1 MQDKKYLIEI
11 PDMPEGSGV
20 WDADKWERNKDVFM
34 EDYPNAQVF
43 ELGEYDEEDSRESDQ
58 ILLSFEDEA
67 SSGIWDQAKWERNKY
82 AFTKDNPEAQ
92 VSRVRYVD
100 YWGQK
105 AEDNRAEKAA
115 LQQPD
120 EERNARLAEIGYYD
134 DLSEGQR
141 VFDLNAPNMIGL
153 KPLSSAIDTN
163 SVSGQ
168 TTYLDPRVQEFFAND
183 SAYTDK
189 MAEIARLDAEYNRNP
204 NVIAQREWEAQ
215 QLAEQKAYA
224 ANLEKEIRENL
235 DTDVDVVKASR
246 GGVAKRGY
254 DPLESQQMSYLLDKI
269 AGDEAGSGEQENE
282 KLERY
287 TTSLKLLEKAKIA
300 RNVAGKGFGGAV
312 IDWAKEGFMDAG
324 TQDDIEAY
332 NEIGNILTRLEKQ
345 VGSLKEENLTEEVF
359 NQYLSKDEQALIK
372 SFFEYN
378 KAMADAQQDMSQS
391 YKGGKIFAES
401 IPFMLE
407 FLTTGGLYKGA
418 GRAATRGLERALVN
432 WVSKAARKTASRT
445 ARKIAAASARDL
457 TYALAGTAART
468 LFTPGTYNRMA
479 EESVKIEDGH
489 LNRAKNAA
497 VAAADMYVE
506 NLSEVSGGL
515 IGKTFGWA
523 GKGVGWLIGKTPLSK
538 IGSVLA
544 DNKLMQS
551 ISAFM
556 PKLEALG
563 FHGLPEEI
571 GEEFIGNA
579 IREVMNIQPGAL
591 KEMVSDDNFGA
602 MLIGFAPMTLI
613 GAAGGAIS
621 LGVVNYEAAKLG
633 NKMREMM
640 SDHYSVEEIDAM
652 MSSVQSAGTAEEIQ
666 QAIKPMAMAIAR
678 ASESG
683 MITQEQAAEEL
694 ETLYQW
700 GGFMAQNNALLF
712 SKKAQDN
719 ELANAKRAEMVDQY
733 GRFWQEDETESV
745 QVATLNNGSTV
756 FVTSAPA
763 EDGKIT
769 TIDVATGKKGFA
781 NVSDIAT
788 EEVEGEQIQSS
799 TTMTMSAFLNG
810 QIAMGRKTAEET
822 RMTNERNAQI
832 EALRAEV
839 TPGTRINLGTEG
851 SPINV
856 FAKKVGNNGITI
868 VDETG
873 MESILGWEQA
883 ADALGKPIIV
893 ETDQQKL
900 DAEISARLQRLAERR
915 MQRKVTPAVENATT
929 EAAEESAEVTAQEQV
944 HIPLNEDGT
953 VNEAAFWTQ
962 DPEGYVKW
970 NDEQNQD
977 GGQDSLRQIAIS
989 KQELIGML
997 NEVAAGQNTSNP
1009 TMRKAAEK
1017 QVAAIAEKI
1026 ARLEALEMSYADAL
1040 AEEKEAV
1047 QQTAATPTATMN
1059 EEQLEQMDTQYQG
1072 ILGKTRIQGERVRV
1086 MQEYLN
1092 KLAEGSVPVVLL
1104 TMQNYEERMKE
1115 DGVPNSLINAVKKQ
1129 VDAGKTVAGF
1139 MAAGKVYL
1147 MHEGLTSIED
1157 GRVTYVH
1164 ERQHAFNRAN
1174 PELVQRV
1181 ADALGNEEAALA
1193 ILKTFVNEKA
1203 LETYKDD
1210 DLNALADEII
1220 CRSMEIVYSNEEF
1233 SVDLQ
1238 SRGVPSEVI
1247 SIITE
1252 IDNEQRQDQSLS
1264 YARRRGRRNSYSDV
1278 SGAGSVRQ
1286 DGRDIEQISEGILEQ
1301 EETRP
1306 SGSSGG
1312 GTQTG
1317 EGAEVNPEGPSFRIV
1332 EDPEEVNP
1340 AFVEAISTDVDE
1352 AEYAQFL
1359 DDKAF
1364 ADPQPVDGIQPDDVR
1379 FSIVLEDKMR
1389 GNTQAYFDKHY
1400 NGGTL
1405 GKKDQKLVPLN
1416 VTHFTQVLLDAA
1428 NAQIEE
1434 MRKYMLPYLDMESKG
1449 KRFLPAEV
1457 YGKSTLFDNS
1467 SYGKTMENT
1476 LICTRTLAY
1485 IDFVEEVKKRI
1496 GRPLTATESFLASQM
1511 LYDIAVDPQC
1521 LYCYVSLDRKAYDE
1535 FLLRYIQQ
1543 RDEVISKWNA
1553 SDKSA
1558 EAKDALYKEFLA
1570 GRKPTSQMQARF
1582 ESWLLLSEGDNAIT
1596 PADLATKA
1604 RRGDLKISEAPEAW
1618 EKARNKYQ
1626 KLKGDKKLAYA
1637 ASEEYQTAL
1646 WNYLA
1651 SPLGQVT
1658 DAEAYAQSASWA
1670 KKEEDYRSYTGE
1682 LLKCTADAL
1691 KGLMGHYGLR
1701 FYSFSEYSPAFI
1713 LENMQM
1719 VRDAAA
1725 RGLKGFAYT
1734 KEIDF
1739 IKIFAPTGM
1748 NINCSVYG
1756 RVDSEGNVVPD
1767 IKQGADW
1774 AQVQALREQYPN
1786 VGAVF
1791 VATNDEMVE
1800 WALNQPWIDV
1810 IIPFHIVRTGADIAK
1825 FYEWTNYSS
1834 MQADTAPSGKT
1845 TYIFP
1850 HEHHNDKT
1858 TFLKIAQER
1867 GLSPRFADVKLAD
1880 GRSIVEHPNYMRL
1893 VNETRRSVDETP
1905 ILTPTFNVDAAKESF
1920 DAFVA
1925 KGGYYS
1931 GYFYEDEAFEQGI
1944 ETVVED
1950 IKAGKT
1956 AKDVDYGRQDVPI
1969 DVAKIMA
1976 KRAEMERKHGK
1987 SGVIDL
1993 VEEARKADLRHRV
2006 VAEGT
2011 LVPGHKK
2018 GQPMLSDAEMMADV
2032 SFRITKNTKAT
2043 IEKWFNKAGIDDEL
2057 TQSTINYLDSAFKDA
2072 TEQLCAAKWY
2082 LGGKINLPGE
2092 DDYKVRDAV
2101 KVAKK
2106 NKVDALLYDSPMD
2119 IIYQFGKPN
2128 EKQKPINPDN
2138 VPTLKNRTEV
2148 PGTDIVIYDV
2158 EESEESRENMREII
2172 NTHYGKNASPWCL
2185 LQGNE
2190 FGQLTPEAKERWEYY
2205 NAYPKQVAFKGGRLL
2220 AFSANSAKNVAWWDR
2235 LDKPFEGVPVMEKLN
2250 DAQNRRATS
2259 VINPK
2264 TGKQIRIADVHQRI
2278 EKDGYT
2284 IIKNWDGI
2292 DGPMLN
2298 AQKRKNEALIAQFNR
2313 YTKEDFATNLQ
2324 YWFAG
2329 RPNGIDQVYTQ
2340 EKTIS
2345 FSPNGELETYYVEG
2359 YRLSY
2364 NRFGNA
2370 TWLITTRT
2378 PVIQEYGFNRKGK
2391 LVSFFSG
2398 TELITNRKRLA
2409 EVEVPDEYKALVGRN
2424 PKSFMAEAEQLI
2436 IEAGLAEAYEES
2448 SVSFRITPE
2457 MKEIKKQA
2465 EKDGTFMKAPNGA
2478 DTNLTPEQWAMVR
2491 TKAFK
2496 AWFGDWEKDPEN
2508 ASKVVDENGEPMV
2521 VYHGTQRSPY
2531 KYNSETGKFEK
2542 KTKKELKIVPF
2553 GIFEAH
2559 GEGMFFSEDKDLAKR
2574 YARGRKGSTY
2584 ISYIYECFLNIR
2596 HPDYINADDSYKTLN
2611 PDGTGWIGADNV
2623 LYQRGLRNGGRA
2635 NTRARAI
2642 QLGYD
2647 GFILGNHSWRD
2658 VLEDI
2663 RQYVA
2668 FFPSQIKSA
2677 TDNTG
2682 EFSNEDND
2690 IRFRITPDQD
2700 KAYMDA
2706 VKAGDMET
2714 AQKMVIE
2721 AAKLAMPNT
2730 KVVDEEGNPRVVYH
2744 QTNAKVYVN
2753 RETGQNWDNLD
2764 WREKME
2770 WDERDDWE
2778 DYWEE
2783 QDFNTFSRVNARTT
2797 NEFDGFFFAPKYD
2810 EYHEYGERTISAFV
2824 NIQNPASREDYD
2836 IDSRNSDAGRKER
2849 IRLQAAGFDGVIRM
2863 EGEEV
2868 DEYIAF
2874 EPSQIKS
2881 ADPVTYDDEGNVI
2894 PLSQRFNPENEDIRF
2909 RIANENQ
2916 AIFVSNAAKAVE
2928 GIKQEKATP
2937 EQWLKMIEKNGG
2949 LKAGEDKWMGLS
2961 DWLKASDKKTLTKAE
2976 VLDFINENMIVIEEQ
2991 HYDINAE
2998 DDAERAHSEITEK
3011 LQDRFDHYEDEYYQ
3025 EHDWDGETED
3035 ARAYAIEKLREEMG
3049 DTFPYTIELEYGNVY
3064 LTFPY
3069 EEEDDLVVWAQKT
3082 GVEYTPGVAPI
3093 NETRLNY
3100 TTDGLENKHE
3110 IALTVPTIESW
3121 NVGDEIHFG
3130 DAGDGRAV
3138 AWIRFGETEV
3148 YDVVDRSQE
3157 IEKAKAEYLD
3167 YTDNLKEKYNIVGY
3181 GMGTLDEKASSEEKE
3196 TYDAMFRRIK
3206 DLQKEHGSKISV
3218 NKKVLVIDEIQSK
3231 RHQEG
3236 RDSGY
3241 KVSKEKA
3248 DAEMDKFMKRM
3259 HEKYDFSSSTPFA
3272 EVFNEEEMREL
3283 ARLNM
3288 QQHRATFGTT
3298 SVPDAPFDKN
3308 WHELAM
3314 KRMLRFAAENGYDVI
3329 AWTKGEQQAERYGIG
3344 GKVDSISSTTT
3355 TYGGNPAKEIFIDF
3369 KNHAEEITIYVDA
3382 NGNVV
3387 DHGEYEGRNLGEII
3401 GKELAVKLL
3410 AEDTTLSED
3419 GLLIGGEGMRGF
3431 YDKMLPAFM
3440 NKYGKKWGVKVED
3453 IELPN
3458 LEEAGRVMHSVPV
3471 TEEMKASVMEG
3482 QVMFRMRG
3490 ENESAK
3496 EFTDSIVKDFKD
3508 DYNAVAPIEIVDLN
3522 SKEDVARFFNIP
3534 AEDIADDDIQ
3544 FIKNDVEKKDIW
3556 AAYHPN
3562 LKKIVI
3568 FVRDSLTDSK
3578 KGELALIH
3586 ENIHA
3591 INGKYP
3597 EFLALGEYLWNRVEE
3612 GTKEHKYKTAIQK
3625 FYPEHKWHDELSAYV
3640 VSEHM
3645 QNGTLDELKYIL
3657 DLEHTNILNKIL
3669 NTSGYGKER
3678 KSDRAG
3684 FFRNVLRKRS
3694 SGKVGR
3700 TSEKKGGAS
3709 ELTAEERRI
3718 IGEYFPE
3725 FNKSEDVRMRV
3736 NSQGKELTEGQEE
3749 FFANSKAVD
3758 KDGNLLV
3765 LYHGTPR
3772 AGFTEFKSGW
3782 FTTSKED
3789 AISYSGDR
3797 KGRLFDPN
3805 EKYEPETLTA
3815 GDFRLGYMTF
3825 DSEEDRA
3832 AFLGRFPYADEVM
3845 SEREYEDARMGA
3857 EDEEYDA
3864 LTARRKEFAEVWNAY
3879 REYERERFVDT
3890 PIADLIANP
3899 EAYTEEDLMRAML
3912 EYDSNASFDNLDDMS
3927 AEERKDALVSAL
3939 QNANEETEGGISDIV
3954 VPTRVPRNG
3963 EGVKH
3968 NDLSNRTY
3976 EVYANVENP
3985 YEIDAN
3991 GRGSE
3996 FGSGDIYK
4004 SVEEALADEQYD
4016 GIIIRNWRV
4025 GRTQQLGDV
4034 IVPKDGSQIKLT
4046 SNENPTESSDIQFR
4060 ITEEGEDP
4068 DIRFSIRTKP
4078 APKKIGT
4085 GYKVFYLKDGKLY
4098 PPMVANMGG
4107 VDTPVG
4113 VWLDAEEGTR
4123 AGVSKTGRPQVKQ
4136 GGKGTQGG
4144 GGTLAY
4150 RPGWHLGEI
4159 PYALQ
4164 FNRKDENGEK
4174 ALFPANFV
4182 WAEVEYA
4189 NDIDYQEEAMSY
4201 GYTAKGKFQHSLAGL
4216 PKLPTDGSYRYRTN
4230 PNPETDPWI
4239 ITGAM
4244 KVKRLLTPSEVD
4256 QMVIDAERE
4265 PQKRQEGAVTDAQ
4278 IEALNKELGLVE
4290 EEEEVSFRVTG
4301 TPTDEVVANGLQLT
4315 PAQTAEVAAN
4325 IFAALPEESRK
4336 KITEGLNGNILG
4348 LKDAILQIPTS
4359 LATKENWNEE
4369 DIKLA
4374 NAVRT
4379 VMQDAIDEQQATSR
4393 PLTTKEALWMLYD
4406 STNTVK
4412 DLVDAASRAFVAH
4425 NLGFDQASMQRK
4437 KEVGDYVRFRNAS
4450 QGVIDAATDMYN
4462 YETSLWTERLKES
4475 WLDMNQSVISLQKAM
4490 AEASGM
4496 PIEPWE
4502 NLEFALN
4509 QLSSKSYA
4517 DKKKYLRDFLIPM
4530 WDTVLD
4536 IVKHDHVSIQEIERY
4551 MMLKHGLERN
4561 KKFASR
4567 DAKEFYRAMYALV
4580 AERMKSQS
4588 HAQQVVALSEAKKK
4602 LADIDAQIAV
4612 ASSSQLPRLNEARAR
4627 ALYDVQ
4633 VADLVLRGDEKQ
4645 NEKELQD
4652 YYDNIDN
4659 ELDRKYWEFREKDYG
4674 GLTSMFVDSTPVQR
4688 SAYKSEE
4695 AYQQAVLA
4703 ATTPRYDDVAAMESA
4718 AEREVALFE
4727 NKVYMYKTLWDSV
4740 NAATKE
4746 TLRHQYESG
4755 MITLEQYE
4763 AVRDMFEFYVPLR
4776 GFADNTA
4783 DDMYSY
4789 YMNNSASG
4797 FAKPILG
4804 AKGRKTRAESPL
4816 GWIGTMAES
4825 AIQADNKNEAKMT
4838 LYYAT
4843 LRRPDQNLLSITETW
4858 YEYTGQRDA
4867 NGKKVFKAAYPPAVD
4882 HALTAD
4888 ELRQHMED
4896 WEDDMKK
4903 KQSRGEA
4910 YKGSQKVDL
4919 KGSVVFQDVK
4929 EEKEHII
4936 RVKVAGKDYSI
4947 LINGNPRAA
4956 QAINGLLNPDA
4967 NVTPVGE
4974 WVGKL
4979 RRGMSSLLTSFS
4991 PLFWV
4996 ANYQRDLLSS
5006 FMRTSE
5012 SEGWGEAF
5020 KYLANRRKA
5029 WRVASYIYKHEDGK
5043 LGNSYYENLYKE
5055 FAENGGVTGYTVLTT
5070 NKEYEKLL
5078 ADYAKNVDKKVLNA
5092 IKNVWDKFMG
5102 FGEAI
5107 EQVSRFAAYITARE
5121 SGKSIEE
5128 SVNAAKEVSVNF
5140 NRKGSA
5146 KPISMDELDKLRT
5159 KSGKKL
5165 NAVQKGAAI
5174 ILSAMPKGMKEL
5186 YFFFNASV
5194 QALSSSTR
5202 LAKKSP
5208 GKAATWAGL
5217 YFGTSIAMAMINYL
5231 LSGDD
5236 DEEYLDLPD
5245 YLRHSTLLVKVSDDY
5260 YFKWSLPQE
5269 MRPFYAWADL
5279 LVSKAM
5285 GKMPHK
5291 NIGTEIALVAAQ
5303 WLPVNP
5309 FEAEDPLLSLVPDY
5323 ASPIAEAWMNKTSFG
5338 GRIYDDMK
5346 FKSEAQRE
5354 NIPAYRRATE
5364 KTGKIYVDMAE
5375 LLNDISGGDEV
5386 IKGSININ
5394 PSLVEHLVEGYGGG
5408 IYDFAKMIIAL
5419 PSMLISEDPVEIK
5432 KIPFVNKVVMSVD
5445 ETNMYSHVNDA
5456 FWHYSGI
5463 ADNAKRVENEYRQS
5477 DDPSRADAYREEEDW
5492 RIYMLYKQY
5501 EADFKDVKERLD
5513 NAVDK
5518 EEEDLL
5524 KQEQNVLREMFLND
5538 IAKGEIPEV
5547 TFQIREDIKRID
5559 KEVKAVMK
5567 PVMDANKER
5576 IEMRKA
5582 GNLDGMLKAIEKR
5595 DSLKKT
5601 PEYQRAEKLNRDI
5614 KAIKRQLDD
5623 LNEVA
5628 RGAQRDSVI
5637 GELQQ
5642 KYDALIQKM
5651 DRL

>member
-189 MAEIARLDAEYNRNP
+189 MAEIARLDAEYDRNP

-269 AGDEAGSGEQENE
+269 AGDDAGSGEQENE

-359 NQYLSKDEQALIK
+359 NQYLSKDEQALMK

-407 FLTTGGLYKGA
+407 FLATGGLYKGA

-515 IGKTFGWA
+515 IGKAFGWA

-640 SDHYSVEEIDAM
+640 SDHYSVEEMDAM
-652 MSSVQSAGTAEEIQ
+652 MSSVQSASTAEEIQ

-756 FVTSAPA
+756 FVTSAPS

-788 EEVEGEQIQSS
+788 QEVEGEQIQSS

-929 EAAEESAEVTAQEQV
+929 EAAEESAEITAQEQV

-1040 AEEKEAV
+1040 AEEKETIK
-1047 QQTAATPTATMN
+1047 QTAATPTATMN
-1059 EEQLEQMDTQYQG
+1059 EEQLEQMDAQYQG

-1086 MQEYLN
+1086 MQEYLD
-1092 KLAEGSVPVVLL
+1092 KLAENSAPIKVL
-1104 TMQNYEERMKE
+1104 TKDNYEEVMRAAGCPEE
-1115 DGVPNSLINAVKKQ
+1115 DIKRVGTAIRTSAITGAMI
-1129 VDAGKTVAGF
+1129 AGF
-1139 MAAGKVYL
+1139 ASNGVTFVMADTIADIN
-1147 MHEGLTSIED
+1147 SARI
-1157 GRVTYVH
+1157 TYIH
-1164 ERQHAFNRAN
+1164 ERQHLLNSQN
-1174 PELVQRV
+1174 PDVVKQF
-1181 ADALGNEEAALA
+1181 AAALGDKENALR
-1193 ILKTFVNEKA
+1193 ILETFVGKNGLEEYKNDPIEK
-1203 LETYKDD
+1203 
-1210 DLNALADEII
+1210 LADEII
-1220 CRSMEIVYSNEEF
+1220 CRSMEIVYSTENY

-1238 SRGVPSEVI
+1238 NQGLSEEAI
-1247 SIITE
+1247 NIINT
-1252 IDNEQRQDQSLS
+1252 IDNGQRTDKSFS
-1264 YARRRGRRNSYSDV
+1264 SARRSSHANLSQRENAEENGRNSEQV
-1278 SGAGSVRQ
+1278 SG
-1286 DGRDIEQISEGILEQ
+1286 GILDG
-1301 EETRP
+1301 EETG
-1306 SGSSGG
+1306 SIGSSGRGDGVG
-1312 GTQTG
+1312 GQGSAG
-1317 EGAEVNPEGPSFRIV
+1317 EGAEVDEESE
-1332 EDPEEVNP
+1332 EDAETILNEDG
-1340 AFVEAISTDVDE
+1340 FEVDE
-1352 AEYAQFL
+1352 QNE
-1359 DDKAF
+1359 
-1364 ADPQPVDGIQPDDVR
+1364 DVR
-1379 FSIVLEDKMR
+1379 FSVRYVPTPEQRESIIDSIIQTTGRTREKAERWLESELSLVPIVLNDKEYLDYAPDSKYKAIKDNSDYPQGTVDFNNICRKRKDFTRMYTRLQRAYPNRIFTAEDLADIRTIMSEDGLVVACGLCYVEDR
-1389 GNTQAYFDKHY
+1389 R
-1400 NGGTL
+1400 
-1405 GKKDQKLVPLN
+1405 QKL
-1416 VTHFTQVLLDAA
+1416 
-1428 NAQIEE
+1428 
-1434 MRKYMLPYLDMESKG
+1434 G
-1449 KRFLPAEV
+1449 EV
-1457 YGKSTLFDNS
+1457 ADEFIKDLQDGFK
-1467 SYGKTMENT
+1467 SYGKKNATKRANAEKFRSLVGEDTYVPSIYDLITLEGSDKLHDEHKGIWDAFGAYNRARGQQTQNT
-1476 LICTRTLAY
+1476 FQGYAEYKREILTWSDAK
-1485 IDFVEEVKKRI
+1485 VKKVNSLGGLRI
-1496 GRPLTATESFLASQM
+1496 FSYSDFEAHHLLDIIQIIIDCAARGVMIQGYTKVPEFARVVEKTGIKLNRSLIPLGDTG
-1511 LYDIAVDPQC
+1511 IVD
-1521 LYCYVSLDRKAYDE
+1521 
-1535 FLLRYIQQ
+1535 
-1543 RDEVISKWNA
+1543 
-1553 SDKSA
+1553 
-1558 EAKDALYKEFLA
+1558 
-1570 GRKPTSQMQARF
+1570 G
-1582 ESWLLLSEGDNAIT
+1582 
-1596 PADLATKA
+1596 
-1604 RRGDLKISEAPEAW
+1604 
-1618 EKARNKYQ
+1618 
-1626 KLKGDKKLAYA
+1626 KLAYDSVEGIDINDPNFLESNDNVGNILIGINDEQIRMA
-1637 ASEEYQTAL
+1637 MADPFIHYIIPYHARQAG
-1646 WNYLA
+1646 NIR
-1651 SPLGQVT
+1651 
-1658 DAEAYAQSASWA
+1658 A
-1670 KKEEDYRSYTGE
+1670 K
-1682 LLKCTADAL
+1682 L
-1691 KGLMGHYGLR
+1691 
-1701 FYSFSEYSPAFI
+1701 
-1713 LENMQM
+1713 
-1719 VRDAAA
+1719 
-1725 RGLKGFAYT
+1725 
-1734 KEIDF
+1734 
-1739 IKIFAPTGM
+1739 
-1748 NINCSVYG
+1748 
-1756 RVDSEGNVVPD
+1756 
-1767 IKQGADW
+1767 
-1774 AQVQALREQYPN
+1774 N
-1786 VGAVF
+1786 VGAWSNYIDTQNERKMSDGKRVEKNINIYTD
-1791 VATNDEMVE
+1791 VLNESITNDKEFVE
-1800 WALNQPWIDV
+1800 KYLEV
-1810 IIPFHIVRTGADIAK
+1810 CREKGYIPKFDQFLDKDAEGNYVYTPGYYKFLVDFKLFDEAGNILPQKAVVAEFDDEFNAQVLKDYAK
-1825 FYEWTNYSS
+1825 EERENVGETMNS
-1834 MQADTAPSGKT
+1834 
-1845 TYIFP
+1845 TY
-1850 HEHHNDKT
+1850 DK
-1858 TFLKIAQER
+1858 
-1867 GLSPRFADVKLAD
+1867 
-1880 GRSIVEHPNYMRL
+1880 IVETL
-1893 VNETRRSVDETP
+1893 DLGE
-1905 ILTPTFNVDAAKESF
+1905 PT
-1920 DAFVA
+1920 
-1925 KGGYYS
+1925 
-1931 GYFYEDEAFEQGI
+1931 EDE
-1944 ETVVED
+1944 
-1950 IKAGKT
+1950 
-1956 AKDVDYGRQDVPI
+1956 DVRFKVS
-1969 DVAKIMA
+1969 
-1976 KRAEMERKHGK
+1976 E
-1987 SGVIDL
+1987 GVIDL

-2006 VAEGT
+2006 AAEGT

-2032 SFRITKNTKAT
+2032 SFRNTKNTKAT
-2043 IEKWFNKAGIDDEL
+2043 IETWFNKAGVDPEM
-2057 TQSTINYLDSAFKDA
+2057 TEATINYLDFAFEDT

-2082 LGGKINLPGE
+2082 LNGKISLPDE
-2092 DDYKVRDAV
+2092 DEYKVRDAV
-2101 KVAKK
+2101 KVAKQ
-2106 NKVDALLYDSPMD
+2106 NKVDALSYASPMD
-2119 IIYQFGKPN
+2119 ILNTFGQPKS
-2128 EKQKPINPDN
+2128 KVKPINPDTIKEFSN
-2138 VPTLKNRTEV
+2138 KNELAE
-2148 PGTDIVIYDV
+2148 GIVVYDV
-2158 EESEESRENMREII
+2158 QDDFEGQAAVRKII
-2172 NTHYGKNASPWCL
+2172 DTHWGEDANPWCL
-2185 LQGNE
+2185 AARVNGDLE
-2190 FGQLTPEAKERWEYY
+2190 RAKDMWLHYSK
-2205 NAYPKQVAFKGGRLL
+2205 YPKRIAFRNGKLL
-2220 AFSANSAKNVAWWDR
+2220 AFYASANDKTWWDR
-2235 LDKPFEGVPVMEKLN
+2235 NDEPHTNIPYSVKSKEGEYEVSTNYELKEGNKKAKKVSVGKSDKKGRTAYFVGNRLESAGIQDGERNLFYSSYSMGATLSDSTYGVGRSIEIQYGPFKNVTQITFE
-2250 DAQNRRATS
+2250 RRT
-2259 VINPK
+2259 
-2264 TGKQIRIADVHQRI
+2264 
-2278 EKDGYT
+2278 KDE
-2284 IIKNWDGI
+2284 
-2292 DGPMLN
+2292 P
-2298 AQKRKNEALIAQFNR
+2298 
-2313 YTKEDFATNLQ
+2313 
-2324 YWFAG
+2324 
-2329 RPNGIDQVYTQ
+2329 
-2340 EKTIS
+2340 
-2345 FSPNGELETYYVEG
+2345 TYYVRVG
-2359 YRLSY
+2359 Y
-2364 NRFGNA
+2364 GNNGVRA
-2370 TWLITTRT
+2370 
-2378 PVIQEYGFNRKGK
+2378 
-2391 LVSFFSG
+2391 VSFVEGARSWDIRYGINGDQIFVGGAQLNFDLTDELSDVYSG
-2398 TELITNRKRLA
+2398 AYHMYRINDEEYEIARGIKKVGIVKKGEKVTMQMLEAFGEDGAPAGALLDFINDMGWNRADYPYPNPMDVDLLRRDD
-2409 EVEVPDEYKALVGRN
+2409 EVREQIRKVENEINEIAGGRY
-2424 PKSFMAEAEQLI
+2424 L
-2436 IEAGLAEAYEES
+2436 S
-2448 SVSFRITPE
+2448 SVP
-2457 MKEIKKQA
+2457 A
-2465 EKDGTFMKAPNGA
+2465 
-2478 DTNLTPEQWAMVR
+2478 
-2491 TKAFK
+2491 
-2496 AWFGDWEKDPEN
+2496 
-2508 ASKVVDENGEPMV
+2508 
-2521 VYHGTQRSPY
+2521 
-2531 KYNSETGKFEK
+2531 
-2542 KTKKELKIVPF
+2542 
-2553 GIFEAH
+2553 
-2559 GEGMFFSEDKDLAKR
+2559 
-2574 YARGRKGSTY
+2574 
-2584 ISYIYECFLNIR
+2584 
-2596 HPDYINADDSYKTLN
+2596 
-2611 PDGTGWIGADNV
+2611 
-2623 LYQRGLRNGGRA
+2623 
-2635 NTRARAI
+2635 
-2642 QLGYD
+2642 
-2647 GFILGNHSWRD
+2647 
-2658 VLEDI
+2658 
-2663 RQYVA
+2663 
-2668 FFPSQIKSA
+2668 
-2677 TDNTG
+2677 
-2682 EFSNEDND
+2682 
-2690 IRFRITPDQD
+2690 IRFRVTAEQD

-2706 VKAGDMET
+2706 VEAGDMET
-2714 AQKMVIE
+2714 AQRMVIE

-2730 KVVDEEGNPRVVYH
+2730 KVVDKEGNPRVVYH

-2783 QDFNTFSRVNARTT
+2783 QDFNTFSRINARTT

-2824 NIQNPASREDYD
+2824 NIQNPASREDYN
-2836 IDSRNSDAGRKER
+2836 IDSRYSDAGRKER

-2881 ADPVTYDDEGNVI
+2881 ADPVTYDNNGNVI
-2894 PLSQRFNPENEDIRF
+2894 PLSERFNPENEDIRF
-2909 RIANENQ
+2909 RVLDTTNAELKEKPIKLNGMYRFKLKNAFKGVKDNGGSYPYIKVQLEEVPEDHSGDKITYNGILEGFAVVRIPKGLITEGEKDNVFFIDPKDIENELWDVLRATENYYEFKHGSAPYQRDWINVEEVRFRMSNENQ

-2961 DWLKASDKKTLTKAE
+2961 DWLKASDKKTLTKQE
-2976 VLDFINENMIVIEEQ
+2976 VLDFIKENMIVIEEQ
-2991 HYDINAE
+2991 HYSNQLAYENNSMLMDEKYPGWRDAFSFEWDDYRDAPNADILDEEEATTLYNKYNE
-2998 DDAERAHSEITEK
+2998 DKVEVDEDGEIVSE
-3011 LQDRFDHYEDEYYQ
+3011 QDRNKVVLWGEDIAKVFFGQ
-3025 EHDWDGETED
+3025 EGDAVRPIHDT
-3035 ARAYAIEKLREEMG
+3035 RE
-3049 DTFPYTIELEYGNVY
+3049 V
-3064 LTFPY
+3064 
-3069 EEEDDLVVWAQKT
+3069 
-3082 GVEYTPGVAPI
+3082 
-3093 NETRLNY
+3093 Y
-3100 TTDGLENKHE
+3100 TTKGLINRHE

-3121 NVGDEIHFG
+3121 GKSDMIHFG
-3130 DAGDGRAV
+3130 DAGDGRAI
-3138 AWIRFGETEV
+3138 AWIRFGETSYKTVSEDSAA
-3148 YDVVDRSQE
+3148 YNESIDALYAYWDYLREKYGNGWADVMTE
-3157 IEKAKAEYLD
+3157 AEKA
-3167 YTDNLKEKYNIVGY
+3167 
-3181 GMGTLDEKASSEEKE
+3181 EEK
-3196 TYDAMFRRIK
+3196 RIQDK
-3206 DLQKEHGSKISV
+3206 YKIKRA
-3218 NKKVLVIDEIQSK
+3218 NLRKKVLVIDEIQSK

-3236 RDSGY
+3236 REKGY
-3241 KVSKEKA
+3241 KKEEGSDIEIIDDGVVIEA
-3248 DAEMDKFMKRM
+3248 RYNGRSYFFSRGTSRTTIESSIG
-3259 HEKYDFSSSTPFA
+3259 YDTS
-3272 EVFNEEEMREL
+3272 L
-3283 ARLNM
+3283 ANRD
-3288 QQHRATFGTT
+3288 GI
-3298 SVPDAPFDKN
+3298 PDAPFDKN

-3314 KRMLRFAAENGYDVI
+3314 KRMLRYAAENGYDVI

-3344 GKVDSISSTTT
+3344 KVVSSVGYRRTEDGKRVRVNMRGGESLLFDIDALGKVTEVHRD
-3355 TYGGNPAKEIFIDF
+3355 GGVVTKGMALSEIVGSDLAKQI
-3369 KNHAEEITIYVDA
+3369 
-3382 NGNVV
+3382 GN
-3387 DHGEYEGRNLGEII
+3387 YEGEVDERGDYNI
-3401 GKELAVKLL
+3401 K
-3410 AEDTTLSED
+3410 SED
-3419 GLLIGGEGMRGF
+3419 FRIGGEGMKGF

-3453 IELPN
+3453 IDLPN
-3458 LEEAGRVMHSVPV
+3458 LENGLTMHSVPV
-3471 TEEMKASVMEG
+3471 TDAMKESVMEG

-3496 EFTDSIVKDFKD
+3496 EFTDNIVKDFKD

-3522 SKEDVARFFNIP
+3522 SKENVARFFNIP
-3534 AEDIADDDIQ
+3534 AKDITDDDIQ

-3556 AAYHPN
+3556 AAYHPD

-3591 INGKYP
+3591 INGNYP

-3645 QNGTLDELKYIL
+3645 QNGTLDELRYIL

-3678 KSDRAG
+3678 KSDRSS
-3684 FFRNVLRKRS
+3684 FFWNVLRKRS

-3700 TSEKKGGAS
+3700 ASEKKGGAS

-3718 IGEYFPE
+3718 INEYFPGAFPE
-3725 FNKSEDVRMRV
+3725 EENDTQSDNTGEYSEGEGDIRFRVADSESKREIINNTEPVDVIKGAIVATDGESVSKAALRWFEENV
-3736 NSQGKELTEGQEE
+3736 GKELIYNTEVGTVTINRRSVK
-3749 FFANSKAVD
+3749 NSLAHGYSQTKLDAITSLPEGFGRAVYLASED
-3758 KDGNLLV
+3758 DFDGKPEVNHYFVYPINYDGGIHYVLCRVKSDVNKSSLYIHEVFPIDAIKGHTLQTAADQSQPHRGISLYLDLLKEV
-3765 LYHGTPR
+3765 LYG
-3772 AGFTEFKSGW
+3772 K
-3782 FTTSKED
+3782 
-3789 AISYSGDR
+3789 
-3797 KGRLFDPN
+3797 
-3805 EKYEPETLTA
+3805 
-3815 GDFRLGYMTF
+3815 
-3825 DSEEDRA
+3825 
-3832 AFLGRFPYADEVM
+3832 
-3845 SEREYEDARMGA
+3845 
-3857 EDEEYDA
+3857 
-3864 LTARRKEFAEVWNAY
+3864 
-3879 REYERERFVDT
+3879 DT
-3890 PIADLIANP
+3890 
-3899 EAYTEEDLMRAML
+3899 
-3912 EYDSNASFDNLDDMS
+3912 DNLETTNDS
-3927 AEERKDALVSAL
+3927 AKNIA
-3939 QNANEETEGGISDIV
+3939 
-3954 VPTRVPRNG
+3954 
-3963 EGVKH
+3963 
-3968 NDLSNRTY
+3968 
-3976 EVYANVENP
+3976 YAV
-3985 YEIDAN
+3985 
-3991 GRGSE
+3991 
-3996 FGSGDIYK
+3996 
-4004 SVEEALADEQYD
+4004 
-4016 GIIIRNWRV
+4016 
-4025 GRTQQLGDV
+4025 
-4034 IVPKDGSQIKLT
+4034 
-4046 SNENPTESSDIQFR
+4046 NENPTEAQKEAGNYKKGHLNLDGYR
-4060 ITEEGEDP
+4060 ITIENPKGSVRRGTDSKGNAWENTLNNDYGYIRGTEGVDGDHIDMYLSDNPTEGNVFVIDQVNPETREFDEHKVMYGFDSAEEAREAYLAN
-4068 DIRFSIRTKP
+4068 FSEGWNGLGTITEVSKDEFKKWIESSHRKTKP
-4078 APKKIGT
+4078 FSE
-4085 GYKVFYLKDGKLY
+4085 YKSVRANEMQATDESELRYRVVSASETLDRLNSEPTIKVYRAMQLIDGKLY
-4098 PPMVANMGG
+4098 PPMSAK
-4107 VDTPVG
+4107 VDGELRQPIELG
-4113 VWLDAEEGTR
+4113 QWEEAEERPDLVDEKGRFKLDKGNKSSLKARYNPYFHTSPTPLNDQFSSAQTRPELVTVEVEVPESELTSGYKAEKAKDSVGKMEWKAGVVQSKLSGTR
-4123 AGVSKTGRPQVKQ
+4123 TVILSRWDKPVRIVPDGEVADVIVDMFEGRDITMPSNVVTPSLRAELEKRGVP
-4136 GGKGTQGG
+4136 
-4144 GGTLAY
+4144 
-4150 RPGWHLGEI
+4150 
-4159 PYALQ
+4159 
-4164 FNRKDENGEK
+4164 
-4174 ALFPANFV
+4174 FV
-4182 WAEVEYA
+4182 
-4189 NDIDYQEEAMSY
+4189 
-4201 GYTAKGKFQHSLAGL
+4201 
-4216 PKLPTDGSYRYRTN
+4216 
-4230 PNPETDPWI
+4230 ETDNQGNP
-4239 ITGAM
+4239 
-4244 KVKRLLTPSEVD
+4244 V
-4256 QMVIDAERE
+4256 
-4265 PQKRQEGAVTDAQ
+4265 
-4278 IEALNKELGLVE
+4278 
-4290 EEEEVSFRVTG
+4290 EEVSFRVTG
-4301 TPTDEVVANGLQLT
+4301 TPTDEVVTNGLQLT

-4336 KITEGLNGNILG
+4336 KITEGLNGNVLG

-4359 LATKENWNEE
+4359 LATKVNWNEE
-4369 DIKLA
+4369 DKQMAAVVRDVLQDLVDA
-4374 NAVRT
+4374 NPT
-4379 VMQDAIDEQQATSR
+4379 TR

-4406 STNTVK
+4406 STKEVK
-4412 DLVDAASRAFVAH
+4412 DLVDAASRAFVAY
-4425 NLGFDQASMQRK
+4425 NLGFDPASMQRK
-4437 KEVGDYVRFRNAS
+4437 KEVSDYLRFRTAS
-4450 QGVIDAATDMYN
+4450 TSAIDAATDMYN
-4462 YETSLWTERLKES
+4462 YETNLWTERLKES

-4490 AEASGM
+4490 AETSGM

-4509 QLSSKSYA
+4509 RLSSKSYA

-4530 WDTVLD
+4530 WDTILD
-4536 IVKHDHVSIQEIERY
+4536 IVKHDHVSIEDIERY

-4567 DAKEFYRAMYALV
+4567 DAKEFYRAMYDVV

-4588 HAQQVVALSEAKKK
+4588 HAQQVVALSEANKA
-4602 LADIDAQIAV
+4602 LADIRAKMANATGQKLVDLQ
-4612 ASSSQLPRLNEARAR
+4612 EAEKKAMM
-4627 ALYDVQ
+4627 DVQ
-4633 VADLVLRGDEKQ
+4633 IADLVLRGDEKL
-4645 NEKELQD
+4645 NEQELQD

-4659 ELDRKYWEFREKDYG
+4659 ELDHKYREFREKDYG
-4674 GLTSMFVDSTPVQR
+4674 GLTSMFVDTTEVKR
-4688 SAYKSEE
+4688 SDYKSEA
-4695 AYQQAVLA
+4695 AYQKAVLA
-4703 ATTPRYDDVAAMESA
+4703 ATTPKFTKVADME
-4718 AEREVALFE
+4718 AEAQSEVDAFE
-4727 NKVYMYKTLWDSV
+4727 NKVYMYSSLWDKV

-4755 MITLEQYE
+4755 MITIEQYE

-4783 DDMYSY
+4783 EDMYSY
-4789 YMNNSASG
+4789 YMSNTAGG
-4797 FAKPILG
+4797 FTKPILG

-4825 AIQADNKNEAKMT
+4825 AIQADNKNEAKMC
-4838 LYYAT
+4838 LYYMT
-4843 LRRPDQNLLSITETW
+4843 LRRPDQNLLTITETW
-4858 YEYTGQRDA
+4858 YEYTGQKDA
-4867 NGKKVFKAAYPPAVD
+4867 NGKKIFKAAYPPAVSQ
-4882 HALTAD
+4882 ALSAD
-4888 ELRQHMED
+4888 DLRQHMD
-4896 WEDDMKK
+4896 TWEADMKQ

-4910 YKGSQKVDL
+4910 YKGSQRVDL
-4919 KGSVVFQDVK
+4919 KGSVVFQDEK
-4929 EEKEHII
+4929 EEKEHVV

-4956 QAINGLLNPDA
+4956 QSINGLLNPDA
-4967 NVTPVGE
+4967 NVGPVAQWIGNT
-4974 WVGKL
+4974 
-4979 RRGMSSLLTSFS
+4979 RRNLSALLTSYS
-4991 PLFWV
+4991 PLFWI

-5006 FMRTSE
+5006 VMRVSE
-5012 SEGWGEAF
+5012 ADGWDTAM

-5029 WRVASYIYKHEDGK
+5029 WRVASYIYKYDAGT
-5043 LGNSYYENLYKE
+5043 LGDTYYEKLYKE
-5055 FAENGGVTGYTVLTT
+5055 FAENGGVTGYTALTT
-5070 NKEYEKLL
+5070 NKEYEELL
-5078 ADYAKNVDKKVLNA
+5078 KKYANNVDKHVLNA
-5092 IKNVWDKFMG
+5092 VKGIWDKFMG

-5107 EQVSRFAAYITARE
+5107 EQVSRFAAFITARE
-5121 SGKSIEE
+5121 EGKSIEE
-5128 SVNAAKEVSVNF
+5128 AINAAKEVSVNF

-5146 KPISMDELDKLRT
+5146 KPISLDELDKLRT
-5159 KSGKKL
+5159 KDGKEL
-5165 NAVQKGAAI
+5165 NKAQRVAALV
-5174 ILSAMPKGMKEL
+5174 LSAMPGPMKHFY
-5186 YFFFNASV
+5186 YFVNASI
-5194 QALSSSTR
+5194 QALSSSAK

-5208 GKAATWAGL
+5208 GKATTWVGM
-5217 YFGTSIAMAMINYL
+5217 YMGTSIALAMLNYL
-5231 LSGDD
+5231 LSDDDD
-5236 DEEYLDLPD
+5236 DEYLNLPD
-5245 YLRHSTLLVKVSDDY
+5245 YLRHSTALVKVADGY
-5260 YFKWSLPQE
+5260 YFKWSIPQE
-5269 MRPFYAWADL
+5269 MRPFYAWADI
-5279 LVSKAM
+5279 LVRKMM

-5291 NIGTEIALVAAQ
+5291 SGADVGKEMALAASQ

-5309 FEAEDPLLSLVPDY
+5309 FEAEDPLLSLVPDF
-5323 ASPIAEAWMNKTSFG
+5323 ASPFAEIKANTNAFG
-5338 GRIYDDMK
+5338 GKIYNDMTY
-5346 FKSEAQRE
+5346 KSEGVAKE
-5354 NIPAYRRATE
+5354 IPAYRKATE
-5364 KTGKIYVDMAE
+5364 RTGDVYVDIAE
-5375 LLNDISGGDEV
+5375 FLNDVSGGNES
-5386 IKGSININ
+5386 IKGKININ
-5394 PSLVEHLVEGYGGG
+5394 PAIMEHLIEGYGGG

-5419 PSMLISEDPVEIK
+5419 PGMLLSEDPVEIK
-5432 KIPFVNKVVMSVD
+5432 KIPFANKVILSVD
-5445 ETNMYSHVNDA
+5445 ETNMYSHTNEA
-5456 FWHYSGI
+5456 FYHYKDV
-5463 ADNAKRVENEYRQS
+5463 ADNAKRVEKEYRES

-5492 RIYMLYKQY
+5492 RIYLLYKEY
-5501 EADFKDVKERLD
+5501 EKDFKDVKERLD

-5601 PEYQRAEKLNRDI
+5601 PEYQRAEKLNRDL
-5614 KAIKRQLDD
+5614 KAIKRQLED
-5623 LNEVA
+5623 LKEVA

-5651 DRL
+5651 DKL